1 MKTIGIGVI
10 GCGGMGRSLATN
22 AHAVEGIEVLCVSDL
37 QEELAKKLAE
47 DLSVTYTVA
56 HTADYHELLADDRIH
71 AVLIASPPFLHS
83 LMAVDAAKAG
93 KHVFSE
99 KPMAP
104 TLQACDAMI
113 DAAAENKV
121 KLTIGLVC
129 RYHATHSAVRELV
142 HRGELGKPACMMVHR
157 IGGPWRSG
165 GHHTPW
171 RLERAKSGG
180 SLMEINAHEIDFMR
194 WTCGEVTSVY
204 AAGGQYV
211 QEESDYPDVVLVSLQ
226 FENGAVG
233 LLHSSH
239 VSAIGGYGG
248 RVDCEGGSIYF
259 PQIWGGDATIRI
271 KPFDGEGR
279 HINIADIEVPPPVQ
293 QEIRVFVDAI
303 RNDKTP
309 PITGADGRAA
319 VEIAL
324 AAYQSVESGQ
334 PVPLPLFRH
343 SLRSN
348 QVTG

>member
-1 MKTIGIGVI
+1 MERIGIGVI
-10 GCGGMGRSLATN
+10 GCGGMGRSLATS
-22 AHAVEGIEVLCVSDL
+22 AHAVEGVEVVTVSDL
-37 QEELAKKLAE
+37 QEELAKRLADE
-47 DLSVTYTVA
+47 LGATYT
-56 HTADYHELLADDRIH
+56 HDYHELLADDSIR
-71 AVLIASPPFLHS
+71 AVLIASPPFMHS
-83 LMAVDAAKAG
+83 PMAVDAANAG

-104 TLQACDAMI
+104 TLAACDAMI
-113 DAAAENKV
+113 AAAAENSV

-129 RYHATHSAVRELV
+129 RYHATHSAVHEIVR
-142 HRGELGKPACMMVHR
+142 RSELGAPVCMMVHR

-194 WTCGEVTSVY
+194 WICGDVAAVY
-204 AAGGQYV
+204 AAGGQYI
-211 QEESDYPDVVLVSLQ
+211 QQESDYPDVVLASLQ
-226 FENGAVG
+226 FKNGAVG

-239 VSAIGGYGG
+239 VSAVGGYGG

-259 PQIWGGDATIRI
+259 PQIWGGDATIQI
-271 KPFDGEGR
+271 KPFEGAGR
-279 HINIADIEVPPPVQ
+279 QLRIGDIQVPPPVQ
-293 QEIRVFVDAI
+293 EEIRVFVDAI
-303 RNDKTP
+303 RNDTPP

-334 PVPLPLFRH
+334 PVALPL
-343 SLRSN
+343 S
-348 QVTG
+348 Q

>member
-1 MKTIGIGVI
+1 MENIGIGVI
-10 GCGGMGRSLATN
+10 GCGGMGRSLATS
-22 AHAVEGIEVLCVSDL
+22 AHAVEGIDVICVSDL
-37 QEELAKKLAE
+37 QEALAEKLAT
-47 DLSVTYTVA
+47 DLDASYTL
-56 HTADYHELLADDRIH
+56 DYHELLADDRVQ
-71 AVLIASPPFLHS
+71 AVLIAAPPFMHAPI
-83 LMAVDAAKAG
+83 AVDAAKAG

-104 TLQACDAMI
+104 TLQDCDAMI
-113 DAAAENKV
+113 AAAEENGV

-129 RYHATHSAVRELV
+129 RYHATHSKVREIV
-142 HRGELGKPACMMVHR
+142 QSGELGAPACMMVHR

-165 GHHTPW
+165 GSYVPW

-194 WTCGEVTSVY
+194 WTCGDVVSVY

-211 QEESDYPDVVLVSLQ
+211 QRESDYPDVVLASLQ

-239 VSAIGGYGG
+239 ISAVGGYGG

-259 PQIWGGDATIRI
+259 PQIWGGSATIQI
-271 KPFDGEGR
+271 KPFEGEGR
-279 HINIADIEVPPPVQ
+279 QIPISDIKVPPPVQ

-303 RNDKTP
+303 RNDTDP
-309 PITGADGRAA
+309 LITGTDGRAA

-324 AAYQSVESGQ
+324 AAYQSVESRQ
-334 PVPLPLFRH
+334 PVPLPL
-343 SLRSN
+343 
-348 QVTG
+348 

>member
-1 MKTIGIGVI
+1 METIGIGVI
-10 GCGGMGRSLATN
+10 GCGSMGRSLATN
-22 AHAVEGIEVLCVSDL
+22 AHAVEGVEVICVSDL
-37 QEELAKKLAE
+37 QEALAKKLAAA
-47 DLSVTYTVA
+47 LGATYTL
-56 HTADYHELLADDRIH
+56 DYHELLADDRIR
-71 AVLIASPPFLHS
+71 AVLIASPPFMHS
-83 LMAVDAAKAG
+83 PIAVDVANAG

-104 TLQACDAMI
+104 TLPACDAMI
-113 DAAAENKV
+113 AAAAENDV

-142 HRGELGKPACMMVHR
+142 HKGELGAPACMMVHR

-194 WTCGEVTSVY
+194 WTCGEVTAVY

-211 QEESDYPDVVLVSLQ
+211 QEESDYPDVVLASLQ

-248 RVDCEGGSIYF
+248 LVYCEGGSIYF
-259 PQIWGGDATIRI
+259 PQIWGSDATIRI
-271 KPFDGEGR
+271 KPFDGEGWD
-279 HINIADIEVPPPVQ
+279 IKIADIEVPPPVQ

-309 PITGADGRAA
+309 SITGADGRAA

-324 AAYQSVESGQ
+324 AAYQSVESRQ
-334 PVPLPLFRH
+334 PVPLPL
-343 SLRSN
+343 
-348 QVTG
+348 